1 MRDYKSILASRHVSV
16 TDNSCCHLKHKSPN
30 KTNRLWTASPK
41 EKNHCRRIPTDHHHV
56 FDRPTINGHGSNW
69 ESACFCRYQ
78 RGDATDPCRRRRQD
92 EEETLT
98 RSSLQ
103 TDPNQSPNRRLE
115 KKIQSFSINSTIF
128 DLSA

>member
-16 TDNSCCHLKHKSPN
+16 TDNSCCHGHKSPN
-30 KTNRLWTASPK
+30 KINRLWTASQK
-41 EKNHCRRIPTDHHHV
+41 EKNRYRRIPTDHHHV
-56 FDRPTINGHGSNW
+56 FDRPAINGHGLGW
-69 ESACFCRYQ
+69 ESACFRWYQ
-78 RGDATDPCRRRRQD
+78 RGDATDPCQRRRQD
-92 EEETLT
+92 EEETLI

-103 TDPNQSPNRRLE
+103 PDPNRSPDRRLE